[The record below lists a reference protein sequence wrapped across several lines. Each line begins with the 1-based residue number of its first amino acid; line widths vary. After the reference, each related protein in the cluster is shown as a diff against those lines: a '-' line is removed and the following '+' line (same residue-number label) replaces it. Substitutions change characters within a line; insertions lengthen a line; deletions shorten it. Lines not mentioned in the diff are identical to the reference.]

1 MASEKSSETKVDW
14 KRRKVV
20 VFESDDWGGCEN
32 AFVDTETR
40 DRAMSVPAIMD
51 GFTRYGGKMSP
62 WSWHI
67 LETIEDMQRLFD
79 LLLSFKG
86 GDRRPVIFTPVYLI
100 ANPDFEA
107 IAENN
112 FTEYVDIGIGEGF
125 PKHWRQ
131 GDIIGKAKEG
141 IELGVWYPQTHGRA
155 HHYSP
160 GKLLRTL
167 REEWDKAIVAAF
179 EFRIIGFPLPSSDRH
194 EVLGLEFDGLSP
206 DQLDAW
212 FGTGLDY
219 FRRAFGYETP
229 CAPITDAGLPE
240 DVERLERV
248 LSRHQIKFRS
258 HSNMGFVGSAFFDK
272 PFGPIVGKT
281 ASELDL
287 TRLGWTAALDPLGRP
302 DGEGAKGFTDAYKCI
317 LRSWTQDF
325 PAIIGTHRTNY
336 VSLNP
341 EQVRQGFGQ
350 LERLL
355 GTLAQEHPDAVY
367 LTSYEVGQLYRRGTS
382 VLQFGDQV
390 VCRNYSER
398 SHELVVALPEGKQFE
413 CLRNLRTDVEI
424 PVQLCEKGVTFEVG
438 DGDYVLELRRG

>member
-1 MASEKSSETKVDW
+1 MASEKQSEFKVDW

-40 DRAMSVPAIMD
+40 ERAMSVPAIMD

-62 WSWHI
+62 WAWHV
-67 LETIEDMQRLFD
+67 LETAEDMQRLFD

-86 GDRRPVIFTPVYLI
+86 GDRRPAIFTPIYLI

-125 PKHWRQ
+125 PKHWKR
-131 GDIIGKAKEG
+131 GDIISKAKEG
-141 IELGVWYPQTHGRA
+141 IELGVWYPQTHGRT

-160 GKLLRTL
+160 GKWLRTL
-167 REEWDKAIVAAF
+167 REKRDEAIVAAF
-179 EFRIIGFPLPSSDRH
+179 EFRIIGFPSPSSDRY

-229 CAPITDAGLPE
+229 CAPITDAGPPE
-240 DVERLERV
+240 DVQRLERV
-248 LSRHQIKFRS
+248 LSRHQIKLRS
-258 HSNMGFVGSAFFDK
+258 HSNMGFVGSEFFEK
-272 PFGPIVGKT
+272 PFDSIVGKT
-281 ASELDL
+281 AAELDL
-287 TRLGWTAALDPLGRP
+287 TYLGWTGFLDPLGRP
-302 DGEGAKGFTDAYKCI
+302 DGEGVKGFTHAYDCI
-317 LRSWTQDF
+317 LKSWAQDF
-325 PAIIGTHRTNY
+325 PAIIGGHRTNY

-341 EQVRQGFGQ
+341 QQRKQGFEQ

-355 GTLAQEHPDAVY
+355 ATLEREHPDAVY
-367 LTSYEVGQLYRRGTS
+367 LTSCEVGRLYRTGTS
-382 VLQFGDQV
+382 VLRFGDQV
-390 VCRNYSER
+390 VCRNYSQR
-398 SHELVVALPEGKQFE
+398 SREFVVPLPDDRRPGT
-413 CLRNLRTDVEI
+413 LRNLRTDVEI
-424 PVQLCEKGVTFEVG
+424 PVRLTEKAATFEAG
-438 DGDYVLELRRG
+438 DGDYVLELLRS